1 MALPSLYSISTGKSI
16 QTAFGGLN
24 ESYACAEAE
33 FTEMKNFSSRG
44 YPALQTRTPRRTMR
58 AMGRCNGMYHL
69 NGLLLCE
76 GTTLRY
82 TEDSEDDVATAA
94 AGGEIVLENA
104 VTDSE
109 KIMIGMGTK
118 ILIWPDAKSFDTATG
133 KLEALSAAWSQ
144 TGTVTIAPCDAGG
157 KTYTVSSVGTTEPSG
172 PADGTLF
179 LKQNSSSSKWAYVNV
194 LEQYD
199 AKSGKWAEILLNS
212 VKMTLPGLAAA
223 GFKKGDT
230 ITVEQ
235 VPGLV
240 EEYLAEGVNGE
251 VTIEQMDGDSIV
263 LTGSPK
269 TESAAW
275 SQTGTVTIAPCDA
288 GGKTYTVSSV
298 GTTEPSG
305 PADGTLFLK
314 QNSSSSKWAYVN
326 VLEQYDAKSGKWAE
340 ILLNSVKMTLPG
352 LAAAGFKKGDTI
364 TVEQV
369 PGLVEEYLAE
379 GVNGEVTIEQ
389 MDGDSIV
396 LTGSPKTES
405 ARYYGSFTVTAGG
418 TTWKSMNGSESATV
432 GGTTITARR
441 RVPRLEYVTENAN
454 RVWGCNSEENVI
466 YSCKLGDPTNWYSY
480 RGIASDSY
488 AVNVGSDGPFT
499 GAATCMGYVLFFKE
513 NCLHKLYGSRPADY
527 QLVSV
532 QCRGV
537 AKQASKSMCVLAEV
551 LYYLSPDGVMAWD
564 GSLPVKI
571 SGGLDNTWL
580 MNVRGAVGGVLDT
593 RYYLHL
599 RVPGRN
605 ETRLLV
611 YDTERRLWHEED
623 TAAEENASGW
633 AMCSTGR
640 QLYQW
645 DGVNLWA
652 TEPEREA
659 DRDTDTAKA
668 NLEQKV
674 SFEAVS
680 GDIGLNIPADKYIN
694 RVFLRVDALTYSV
707 VELQASYEGGAWETL
722 GQAAVLNKYTRVNLP
737 FVPERHDTMRL
748 RIKGTGQIAVRSI
761 AFSMAESRGNRVA
774 GGEPK
779 R

>member
-144 TGTVTIAPCDAGG
+144 IGTVTIAPCDAGG

-269 TESAAW
+269 TES
-275 SQTGTVTIAPCDA
+275 TH
-288 GGKTYTVSSV
+288 
-298 GTTEPSG
+298 
-305 PADGTLFLK
+305 
-314 QNSSSSKWAYVN
+314 
-326 VLEQYDAKSGKWAE
+326 
-340 ILLNSVKMTLPG
+340 
-352 LAAAGFKKGDTI
+352 
-364 TVEQV
+364 
-369 PGLVEEYLAE
+369 
-379 GVNGEVTIEQ
+379 
-389 MDGDSIV
+389 
-396 LTGSPKTES
+396 
-405 ARYYGSFTVTAGG
+405 YYGSFTVTAGG
-418 TTWKSMNGSESATV
+418 TTWKSMNGSESATA

-674 SFEAVS
+674 GFEAVS